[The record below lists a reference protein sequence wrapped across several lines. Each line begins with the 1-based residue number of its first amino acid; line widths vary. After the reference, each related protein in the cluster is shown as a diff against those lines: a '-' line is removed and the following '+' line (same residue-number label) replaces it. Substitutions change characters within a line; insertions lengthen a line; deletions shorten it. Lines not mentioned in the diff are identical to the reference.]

1 MTPKYWT
8 GIAIFA
14 TMIDSL
20 HTNIHMKK
28 IHSFLVTAYML
39 GGLALMATTP
49 FADLRGQVQTYNGG
63 ATLSVRATH
72 AEETLRGA
80 AEDPAMLAD
89 ETNAAYK
96 SAAASRQLM
105 LGVLLFTLGGMVHA
119 YEVVRSER
127 RVKITVK
134 KRKPMTLFWLQ
145 MKI

>member
-1 MTPKYWT
+1 
-8 GIAIFA
+8 
-14 TMIDSL
+14 MIDSL
-20 HTNIHMKK
+20 HTHIHMKK

-80 AEDPAMLAD
+80 AEDPATLAQ

-105 LGVLLFTLGGMVHA
+105 LGILLFTLGGMVHA

-127 RVKITVK
+127 PVHITVK
-134 KRKPMTLFWLQ
+134 KRKPTMLFWLK
-145 MKI
+145 MKV